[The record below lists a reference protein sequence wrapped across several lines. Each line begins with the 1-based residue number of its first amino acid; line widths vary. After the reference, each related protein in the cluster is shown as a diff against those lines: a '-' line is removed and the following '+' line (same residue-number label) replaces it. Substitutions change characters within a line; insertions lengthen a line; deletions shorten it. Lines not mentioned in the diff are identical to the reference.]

1 MGRNWSLSFIKVL
14 HVSRRLLIILRVL
27 YSIFGSRVFLHFS
40 ERNPTQ
46 KYLSRDLECVTEN
59 EALAPGFI

>member
-1 MGRNWSLSFIKVL
+1 MGRNWSLDFIKVA

-27 YSIFGSRVFLHFS
+27 YSISGSRVSLYFS

-46 KYLSRDLECVTEN
+46 KYLS
-59 EALAPGFI
+59 